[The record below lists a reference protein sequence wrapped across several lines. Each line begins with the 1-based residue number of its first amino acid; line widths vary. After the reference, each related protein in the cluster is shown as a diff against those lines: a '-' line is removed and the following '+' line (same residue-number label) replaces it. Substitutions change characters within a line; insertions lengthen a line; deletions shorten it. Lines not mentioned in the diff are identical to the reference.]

1 MDNPD
6 KKIEKIGVIL
16 ANLGSPTAPTPKAVR
31 SFLIPFL
38 HDHRVIELTRWLWC
52 PILYGIILPF
62 RSVKSAKN
70 YAKVWWPEGSPL
82 RVITERQVS
91 ALQAYLDETSPEQYS
106 VTQAYSYSAPTL
118 ESALDKLRDE
128 NVGQVV
134 MLPLYPQYSATS
146 TAPLLDQLGCYFQSR
161 RDSLQVSYAR
171 SYFNHSQYIGALAKS
186 VKQYWAE
193 HGQAE
198 ILLMSFHG
206 IPQSFA
212 DKGDPYP
219 QECEQTAK
227 LLAQDLG
234 LQQGQWQISFQ
245 SRLGRAK
252 WLEPSTSDSVEL
264 LGQKKLSSVQV
275 ICPGFS
281 VDCLETLEEI
291 EMENAEIYEQA
302 GGNGYQYI
310 PCLND
315 SRDHIEMI
323 AELVKAHQVG

>member
-62 RSVKSAKN
+62 RSVSSAKN
-70 YAKVWWPEGSPL
+70 YAKVWWSEGSPL
-82 RVITERQVS
+82 RVITERQVA
-91 ALQAYLDETSPEQYS
+91 ALQVYLDETNPEQYR
-106 VTQAYSYSAPTL
+106 VTQAYSYSAPSL

-146 TAPLLDQLGCYFQSR
+146 TAPLLDQLGDYFQSR
-161 RDSLQVSYAR
+161 RNSLQVSYAR
-171 SYFNHSQYIGALAKS
+171 SYFNHTQYIEALAKS
-186 VKQYWAE
+186 VKKYWAD

-219 QECEQTAK
+219 QECEQTAN
-227 LLAQDLG
+227 LLAQELG
-234 LQQGQWQISFQ
+234 LQQRQWQISFQ

-264 LGQKKLSSVQV
+264 LGQQKLSSVHV

-291 EMENAEIYEQA
+291 EMENAEIYEGA
-302 GGNGYQYI
+302 GGKGYQYI

-323 AELVKAHQVG
+323 AELVKSHQVG